1 MARPVVSEFH
11 ELLPIGSV
19 LQQYAQPATALLLA
33 ALFLASLLLL
43 AVGVRDVSDEPLQ
56 ETQVQQ
62 QRIISLKFN
71 SFSGGLRSA
80 SPKPTIPGRPPL
92 PCSPLSHV
100 SRFQV
105 QKALLT
111 YGRQ

>member
-1 MARPVVSEFH
+1 MAR
-11 ELLPIGSV
+11 LLVPNV
-19 LQQYAQPATALLLA
+19 LSGEAALRLYAQPATGVILA
-33 ALFLASLLLL
+33 VLFIAAISLLVAGL
-43 AVGVRDVSDEPLQ
+43 RDVQDDGRGQ
-56 ETQVQQ
+56 QQ
-62 QRIISLKFN
+62 QRVISLKFN

-80 SPKPTIPGRPPL
+80 SPKPTLPGRPPL